1 MNWRETWRGS
11 CSWRPMIFSRSDRHM
26 SRQPIERRRRQLLAK
41 AIRIFLTVHV
51 LPLASG
57 GPSLAEASQT
67 IKIGTLAPE
76 GSSWVNALRAIDRDL
91 RIQSDGELKL
101 KIYPGGVQGDEDV
114 MIRKLR
120 IGQLHAGGF
129 GGKGVSDIFE
139 DVLALQTP
147 FLFSGYDEIDY
158 VLEQMA
164 EFYSE
169 GYARNGYV
177 LLGWSD
183 VGFVHL
189 LSKTPIAGVDD
200 LRGPKVW
207 RLQREPITEVLFEK
221 IGVTSVPLSI
231 SDVLMGLQTNLVEV
245 VYASPAVAIG
255 LQWFTWVQYIT
266 DLPINYAIG
275 ALLIDRR
282 VFDQLTP
289 VYQQLLLDVSRRHIR
304 AQTESSRKDNEE
316 SLAVMAQ
323 QGLVSIE
330 PPAEEVAAFRD
341 LVDESMSE
349 LVGNAFSRESFELIQ
364 KHLADY
370 RNSRTESP

>member
-1 MNWRETWRGS
+1 MNWRETWRDS

-26 SRQPIERRRRQLLAK
+26 PRQPIERRRRQLLAQ
-41 AIRIFLTVHV
+41 AVRIFLAVHV

-76 GSSWVNALRAIDRDL
+76 GSSWVTALRAIDREL
-91 RIQSDGELKL
+91 RSQTDGELKL

-129 GGKGVSDIFE
+129 GGKGVSDIFA
-139 DVLALQTP
+139 DALALETP
-147 FLFSGYDEIDY
+147 FLFNGYDEIDY

-189 LSKTPIAGVDD
+189 LSKMPIAGVDD

-221 IGVTSVPLSI
+221 MGVTSVPLSI
-231 SDVLMGLQTNLVEV
+231 PDVLMGLQTNLVEV
-245 VYASPAVAIG
+245 VYASPAAAIV
-255 LQWFTWVQYIT
+255 LQWFTRVQYIT

-275 ALLIDRR
+275 ALLLDRR
-282 VFDQLTP
+282 VFDQMTP
-289 VYQQLLLDVSRRHIR
+289 AYQQLLLDVSQRHIR
-304 AQTESSRKDNEE
+304 VQTESSRKDNEE

-323 QGLVSIE
+323 QGLVRVE
-330 PPAEEVAAFRD
+330 PPAKEIEAFRD
-341 LVDESMSE
+341 LVDDSMSE

-370 RNSRTESP
+370 RSARAESP

>member
-1 MNWRETWRGS
+1 M
-11 CSWRPMIFSRSDRHM
+11 P
-26 SRQPIERRRRQLLAK
+26 RQPLERRRRQLLAQ
-41 AIRIFLTVHV
+41 AVRIFLAVHV
-51 LPLASG
+51 LPLAFG

-76 GSSWVNALRAIDRDL
+76 GSSWVTALRAIDRDL
-91 RIQSDGELKL
+91 RSQTDGELKL

-129 GGKGVSDIFE
+129 GGKGVSDIFA
-139 DVLALQTP
+139 DALALETP
-147 FLFSGYDEIDY
+147 FLFNGYDEIDY

-164 EFYSE
+164 KFYSE

-189 LSKTPIAGVDD
+189 LSKMPIAGVDD

-207 RLQREPITEVLFEK
+207 RLQRESITEVLFEK
-221 IGVTSVPLSI
+221 MGVTSVPLSI
-231 SDVLMGLQTNLVEV
+231 PDVLMGLQTNLVEV
-245 VYASPAVAIG
+245 VYASPAAAIV
-255 LQWFTWVQYIT
+255 LQWFTRVQYIT
-266 DLPINYAIG
+266 DLPISYAIG
-275 ALLIDRR
+275 ALLLDRR
-282 VFDQLTP
+282 VFDQMTP
-289 VYQQLLLDVSRRHIR
+289 VYQQLLLDVSQRHIR

-323 QGLVSIE
+323 QGLVRVE
-330 PPAEEVAAFRD
+330 PPAKEIEAFRD

-370 RNSRTESP
+370 RSARAESP

>member
-11 CSWRPMIFSRSDRHM
+11 CFWRPMIFSKSDRHM
-26 SRQPIERRRRQLLAK
+26 PWQPIERRRRQLLAK
-41 AIRIFLTVHV
+41 AVRICLILHV

-57 GPSLAEASQT
+57 GPSLAGASQT

-76 GSSWVNALRAIDRDL
+76 GSSWVTALRAIDRDL
-91 RIQSDGELKL
+91 RIQTDGELKL

-139 DVLALQTP
+139 DVLALETP
-147 FLFSGYDEIDY
+147 FLFNGYDEIDY
-158 VLEQMA
+158 VLERMA

-189 LSKTPIAGVDD
+189 LSKMPIAGVDD

-221 IGVTSVPLSI
+221 MGVTSVPLSI
-231 SDVLMGLQTNLVEV
+231 QDVLMGLQTNLVEV
-245 VYASPAVAIG
+245 VYAPPSAAIV
-255 LQWFTWVQYIT
+255 LQWFTRVQYIT

-275 ALLIDRR
+275 ALLLDRR
-282 VFDQLTP
+282 VFDRLTP
-289 VYQQLLLDVSRRHIR
+289 VYQQLLLEVSQRHLR
-304 AQTESSRKDNEE
+304 AQAESSRKDNEE

-323 QGLVSIE
+323 QGLVRVE
-330 PPAEEVAAFRD
+330 PPAKEIEAFRD
-341 LVDESMSE
+341 LVDDSMSE
-349 LVGNAFSRESFELIQ
+349 LVGNAFSRDSFELIQ

-370 RNSRTESP
+370 RISKAESP